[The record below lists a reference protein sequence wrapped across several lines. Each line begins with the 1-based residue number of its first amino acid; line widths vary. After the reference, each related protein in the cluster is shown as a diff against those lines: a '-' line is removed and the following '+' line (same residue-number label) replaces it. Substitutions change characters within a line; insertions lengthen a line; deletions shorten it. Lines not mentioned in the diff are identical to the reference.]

1 MLYRGSPQVQKSSY
15 VKNYDVTGRQADFC
29 MDCAQTL
36 QFSNQLMSVW
46 CVAYSYSGC
55 NTRPSWNLKNSLPV
69 QLHFLHRNFSCHS
82 PVFQTCI
89 SRSGWRLRRIP
100 APVSPFFPELPCT
113 IFNPGLLSVIS
124 SELLD
129 IGKTFNLLSR
139 TSLLSP
145 AFTRI
150 REEIFW
156 MWSTLSLILKWSS
169 TVFSSLL
176 SLFWSRSCSK
186 KCANCIFSGLILCCS
201 SLFLFL
207 CVVESI
213 REVASSILSLAP
225 WLWVWMCT

>member
-1 MLYRGSPQVQKSSY
+1 M
-15 VKNYDVTGRQADFC
+15 TWQADK
-29 MDCAQTL
+29 QTFAWTVHRPCNF
-36 QFSNQLMSVW
+36 QISW
-46 CVAYSYSGC
+46 CLSDVSHIHIQSA
-55 NTRPSWNLKNSLPV
+55 THDQVEILKTPCV
-69 QLHFLHRNFSCHS
+69 CSCTS
-82 PVFQTCI
+82 CTGIFRATVFQTCI

-100 APVSPFFPELPCT
+100 ALVSPFFPELPCT
-113 IFNPGLLSVIS
+113 IFNPGPLSVIS

-156 MWSTLSLILKWSS
+156 MWSTLSPILRWSS
-169 TVFSSLL
+169 TVFSPFLP
-176 SLFWSRSCSK
+176 LFWSRSCSK
-186 KCANCIFSGLILCCS
+186 KCAYCIFSGLILFCS

>member
-1 MLYRGSPQVQKSSY
+1 MS
-15 VKNYDVTGRQADFC
+15 ADISLVLCRIFVSRWKINS
-29 MDCAQTL
+29 L
-36 QFSNQLMSVW
+36 
-46 CVAYSYSGC
+46 
-55 NTRPSWNLKNSLPV
+55 NLKKSPCMPL
-69 QLHFLHRNFSCHS
+69 RCTSCIFRA
-82 PVFQTCI
+82 FQTCI

-213 REVASSILSLAP
+213 REVVSPILSLAP